1 MLQFPAAHMEQL
13 LDGRF
18 FLDSIPIDNLV
29 QKVSLGITVHL
40 HCVSVPFDCILKKD
54 VRAVSVICC
63 NFCDS
68 TLQLCELGRSLA
80 LWDQIWTNR

>member
-1 MLQFPAAHMEQL
+1 MEQL

-18 FLDSIPIDNLV
+18 FLDSSPIDNLV
-29 QKVSLGITVHL
+29 QKVSLDITVHL

-54 VRAVSVICC
+54 FRAVSVICC

-68 TLQLCELGRSLA
+68 TLQLCELGRSLV
-80 LWDQIWTNR
+80 LWDQIWTKR